1 MSGDEGD
8 EPRVI
13 CGSFK
18 ARQARGVTR
27 SLTATFT
34 GPSSGRRGCE
44 AAVSGRVPGSPASAP
59 QADERSEP
67 VGLGTVSWESGDRG
81 GTVASVSPGTVT
93 HTQTHPTVH
102 SHTHKSSPAMQS
114 LHTHTHTDHPGNP
127 GAWRSCQ
134 QQDQTQKDSL
144 PFRQERLE
152 SSEASKLCRG
162 TAAPREGPFWQRGAQ
177 GPRVANTS
185 ERRLGGRVPAA
196 PTHRPPDT
204 LRPR

>member
-1 MSGDEGD
+1 MRPLRPKERCPCLSGDEGD

-18 ARQARGVTR
+18 AGQARGVTR

-34 GPSSGRRGCE
+34 GPSSGRRGRE

-114 LHTHTHTDHPGNP
+114 LHTHTH
-127 GAWRSCQ
+127 RSSW
-134 QQDQTQKDSL
+134 KPRSV
-144 PFRQERLE
+144 E
-152 SSEASKLCRG
+152 KL
-162 TAAPREGPFWQRGAQ
+162 
-177 GPRVANTS
+177 
-185 ERRLGGRVPAA
+185 PAA
-196 PTHRPPDT
+196 GPDT
-204 LRPR
+204 EGQPSIQARTT